1 MNSSETGAEPVVQT
15 RTEEKSADW
24 ASGCYGGQEDEPKK
38 RLVDGRIEKGDGEC
52 ILTMRTTIRGTM
64 IVGEG
69 REVFFAC
76 VDACMICIREMGG
89 AMFYYAL
96 KVSRKI
102 DFRHN
107 NRCSTKERKG
117 QINNHT
123 IDFWKGIRTYT
134 YGVWESKPTRERRDN
149 YYLHV
154 TRSKLTLARSDLF
167 IGGNEQNVCGYI
179 TFGFP
184 VVPPEEA

>member
-123 IDFWKGIRTYT
+123 IDL
-134 YGVWESKPTRERRDN
+134 RERRDN